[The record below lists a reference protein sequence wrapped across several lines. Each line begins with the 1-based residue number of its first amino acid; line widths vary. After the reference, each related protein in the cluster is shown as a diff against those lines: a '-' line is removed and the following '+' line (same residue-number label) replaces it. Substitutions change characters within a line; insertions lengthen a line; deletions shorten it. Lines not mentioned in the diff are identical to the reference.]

1 MENVN
6 TNTANTTV
14 TATTKCFIGKAKDL
28 VVNTYN
34 NPTVRRAAV
43 YTVATTAFLGAGYIA
58 YKYFGGKAVEVLPDV
73 ASAAADAV
81 AQTAE
86 AVAEATTSV

>member
-6 TNTANTTV
+6 TVATETTTTSFFAKARANV
-14 TATTKCFIGKAKDL
+14 SA
-28 VVNTYN
+28 VYQNE
-34 NPTVRRAAV
+34 TVRKAAKITLGTCAV
-43 YTVATTAFLGAGYIA
+43 LGAGYLA
-58 YKYFGGKAVEVLPDV
+58 FKYFGSKAADV
-73 ASAAADAV
+73 VPNVAVVAADAV